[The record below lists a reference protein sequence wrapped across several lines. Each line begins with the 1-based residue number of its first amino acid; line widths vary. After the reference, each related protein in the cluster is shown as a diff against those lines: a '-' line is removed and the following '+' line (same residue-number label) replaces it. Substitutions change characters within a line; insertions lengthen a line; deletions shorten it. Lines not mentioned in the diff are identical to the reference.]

1 MDSCP
6 AEVLLYQGC
15 CLYYLQMYKQAAEKV
30 DAFSAREEELMKKKQ
45 ERALLPG
52 NVMERKRELQRERSK
67 SEQYGGGVKGSGGK
81 DSGLGS
87 KMLSDDE
94 VSATIAK
101 ELKEE
106 HANNRAPEMAL
117 KNRLLFH
124 LAHKMDDQDK
134 LMMRHQDL
142 TDTQGTAVSAESLL
156 LLPSHS
162 FTYLTFFTTY

>member
-1 MDSCP
+1 MLQQLKVGRP
-6 AEVLLYQGC
+6 AQQGT
-15 CLYYLQMYKQAAEKV
+15 LFQII
-30 DAFSAREEELMKKKQ
+30 
-45 ERALLPG
+45 
-52 NVMERKRELQRERSK
+52 
-67 SEQYGGGVKGSGGK
+67 
-81 DSGLGS
+81 SGLGS

-124 LAHKMDDQDK
+124 LAHKMDDQEK